1 MDGLRCGWGRH
12 APSADVADML
22 RLWTDCSRHAHK
34 ALESPACYP
43 SAHSNAITCTSKCC
57 YMHIQTVLH
66 AHPNAITCTS
76 KHCSVHI
83 QTVLH
88 AHPNTVTCTSR
99 WCYMHIQMVLH
110 AHPDGATCTSRW
122 CYMQY
127 LNEAGHRLKTGK
139 NPSTSGADG
148 CRRCPM
154 TQTHTSMHT
163 CKHKHE
169 HTRAPGADA
178 ASAP

>member
-1 MDGLRCGWGRH
+1 
-12 APSADVADML
+12 ML